1 MQVVKILWLL
11 FSSSFLKIIIIMI
24 TELTRTE
31 TGWQQTRINRRSLV
45 KRWGEYEEGE
55 QENKK
60 EEEKPNI
67 FYFLF
72 ITHTHTQKRPRI
84 QMVSN
89 LFILRRCSSDNLL
102 QKKKNLDHQLDYL
115 FLFLNTQESAI
126 KRKRKN
132 TQ

>member
-1 MQVVKILWLL
+1 
-11 FSSSFLKIIIIMI
+11 MI

-72 ITHTHTQKRPRI
+72 ITHTHTKKATHPNGFESI
-84 QMVSN
+84 YTTS
-89 LFILRRCSSDNLL
+89 LL
-102 QKKKNLDHQLDYL
+102 Q
-115 FLFLNTQESAI
+115 
-126 KRKRKN
+126 
-132 TQ
+132 